1 LITTVVLAGGC
12 SRRFNLGD
20 KLTYKL
26 EGRTLIEHVV
36 EIASKVSDQVI
47 VAVDNTERAERY
59 GKILQCYNVTFAVD
73 DSSKART
80 PMRGIIAGVKASQ
93 GDRVII
99 LPGDATYIKQE
110 TLRLL
115 VEPLR
120 YGFKAVS
127 PVTPAG
133 EVQILFQAVDG
144 EEARRNAELLERYGW
159 VRADGLLRL
168 SESQL
173 YIAFEDYNQFKTVNK
188 PEDVEARAT
197 GAPGKPYT
205 RAVCVDRKI
214 SLTDVEPSLYWVKRL
229 VEYGEYFLAGV
240 IAMQVRRETVSIG
253 VDAFLRE
260 AARYLDVGLS
270 MMARHA
276 LRDAAWLQRQA

>member
-1 LITTVVLAGGC
+1 MITTVVLAGGC

-110 TLRLL
+110 TLSREL
-115 VEPLR
+115 VEGVPQ
-120 YGFKAVS
+120 GVF
-127 PVTPAG
+127 
-133 EVQILFQAVDG
+133 
-144 EEARRNAELLERYGW
+144 
-159 VRADGLLRL
+159 
-168 SESQL
+168 SQS
-173 YIAFEDYNQFKTVNK
+173 YQ
-188 PEDVEARAT
+188 
-197 GAPGKPYT
+197 
-205 RAVCVDRKI
+205 
-214 SLTDVEPSLYWVKRL
+214 
-229 VEYGEYFLAGV
+229 LAGHQIV
-240 IAMQVRRETVSIG
+240 LGVRRLEL
-253 VDAFLRE
+253 A
-260 AARYLDVGLS
+260 
-270 MMARHA
+270 
-276 LRDAAWLQRQA
+276 